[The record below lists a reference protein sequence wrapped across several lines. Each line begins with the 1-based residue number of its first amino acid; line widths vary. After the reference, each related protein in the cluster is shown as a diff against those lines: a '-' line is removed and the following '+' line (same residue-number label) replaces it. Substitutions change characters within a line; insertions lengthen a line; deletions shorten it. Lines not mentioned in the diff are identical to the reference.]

1 MPTKLT
7 TSPTSSKVANL
18 PILLRQVPEA
28 LGGDRQVSEAR
39 YVCCVTCKRTYLQ
52 SEVNAN
58 YTCTDEEYFCRDKIC
73 EVRSLCSLPLPSVIN
88 HFLQL
93 GYLTAIC
100 TDLYYAPFEQ
110 VTKPINLW
118 IYLVLM
124 SGTFTINMTYLF
136 QRNSLL
142 LFPWIRHKETAQS
155 NPALLVCDTLKL
167 TWKTAGGDVR
177 QHILSSM
184 MKIYRWHTRQ
194 ELWVLWLWRSETG
207 TKRRKRLNSRW

>member
-1 MPTKLT
+1 MLIAPTECYKPFST
-7 TSPTSSKVANL
+7 TGLFNCYL
-18 PILLRQVPEA
+18 HRFLLR
-28 LGGDRQVSEAR
+28 
-39 YVCCVTCKRTYLQ
+39 
-52 SEVNAN
+52 
-58 YTCTDEEYFCRDKIC
+58 
-73 EVRSLCSLPLPSVIN
+73 
-88 HFLQL
+88 
-93 GYLTAIC
+93 
-100 TDLYYAPFEQ
+100 PFEQ

-124 SGTFTINMTYLF
+124 SGTFTINMNYLF

-155 NPALLVCDTLKL
+155 NPALLVCDTSTL

-177 QHILSSM
+177 LHILSSM

-207 TKRRKRLNSRW
+207 TKRRKRLNSRWKLSYKYKTYFHKLACNTCICQTGLKPVRFRFIDCISSQNERGKKIG